1 MDAEREQNGQK
12 VVGPGGLDPYEVLE
26 QLPTALREAFESQD
40 IGRLQTTISE
50 MSPQDAKKYM
60 KMCVDSGLW
69 VPSNKNE
76 FEDEEGDEEE
86 N

>member
-1 MDAEREQNGQK
+1 
-12 VVGPGGLDPYEVLE
+12 
-26 QLPTALREAFESQD
+26 
-40 IGRLQTTISE
+40 
-50 MSPQDAKKYM
+50 
-60 KMCVDSGLW
+60 MCVDSGLW